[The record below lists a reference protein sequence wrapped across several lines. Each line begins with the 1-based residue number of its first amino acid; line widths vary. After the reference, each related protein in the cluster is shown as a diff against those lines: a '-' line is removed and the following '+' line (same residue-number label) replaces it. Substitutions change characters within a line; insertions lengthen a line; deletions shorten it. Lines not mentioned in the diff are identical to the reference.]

1 MMTKRYPFFDSDY
14 SSTATIGQLIFKK
27 LIISELLFSMDN
39 KGGNNSMAQERTGVA
54 TLKSNPI
61 TLVGPE
67 IKVGDKA
74 PNFTVNKDLM
84 TQVTLADYAGKVK
97 LISVVP
103 SLDTGV
109 CDAQTRRFNE
119 EAASLGDNV
128 AVLTISVD
136 LPFAQAR
143 WCGAA
148 GIDKVI
154 TLSDYKTK
162 SFGEAY
168 GVLIKEIQL
177 DMRAIFVIDAND
189 TVQYVEYLGEM
200 TAHPNYEAAVEAVKK
215 LV

>member
-1 MMTKRYPFFDSDY
+1 
-14 SSTATIGQLIFKK
+14 
-27 LIISELLFSMDN
+27 
-39 KGGNNSMAQERTGVA
+39 MAQERTGVA
-54 TLKSNPI
+54 TLKGNPI

-74 PNFTVNKDLM
+74 PDFKVNKDLM
-84 TQVTLADYAGKVK
+84 NQVSLADFAGKVK

-119 EAASLGDNV
+119 EAAKLGENV
-128 AVLTISVD
+128 VVLTISVD
-136 LPFAQAR
+136 LPFAQSR

-177 DMRAIFVIDAND
+177 DMRSIFVIDAND

-200 TAHPNYEAAVEAVKK
+200 TNHPNYEAAVEAVKA

>member
-1 MMTKRYPFFDSDY
+1 
-14 SSTATIGQLIFKK
+14 
-27 LIISELLFSMDN
+27 
-39 KGGNNSMAQERTGVA
+39 MAQERTGVA
-54 TLKSNPI
+54 TLKGNPI

-74 PNFTVNKDLM
+74 PDFKVNKDLM
-84 TQVTLADYAGKVK
+84 NQVSLADYAGKVK

-119 EAASLGDNV
+119 EAAKLGENV
-128 AVLTISVD
+128 VVLTISVD
-136 LPFAQAR
+136 LPFAQSR

-177 DMRAIFVIDAND
+177 DMRSIFVIDAND
-189 TVQYVEYLGEM
+189 TVQYVEYLAEM
-200 TAHPNYEAAVEAVKK
+200 TNHPNYEAAVEAVKA